1 MQQRKINTAQIGL
14 FLGPL
19 FFLLVLFG
27 FESESLPP
35 SAQAMLAV
43 ALWIATWWITEAIP
57 IAATSLLPLVLLP
70 LLGALPIGDTA
81 ASYSHPM
88 VLLYMGGFMIAVTI
102 EKWNL
107 HKRIALTIIS
117 WIGTNL
123 RFVLLGFMVA
133 TGFIS
138 MWISNTAT
146 SLMML
151 PIAMA
156 VVNQLSPESPT
167 NPLIDNYL
175 GKAMMLGIAY
185 GASIGGM
192 ATLIG
197 TPTNIVL
204 AGLVKELYGV
214 EISFLDWFIFG
225 FPVSVVLLLLCWQY
239 LVRVGFPLT
248 NDIQISGGKEE
259 IKRQLDI
266 LGPMGIEEKRVSMV
280 FGLVSI
286 AWITRTFLL
295 QQWLPALDDTIIAF
309 VGVLLLFVLPA
320 SKPKTNLL
328 DWKTAER
335 IPWGILLLFGG
346 GMALAEGFKVTG
358 LADWI
363 GTQFVFL
370 DYLAFGLFLLIIV
383 AAVNFLTEVTSNVAT
398 ASMILPILAAVA
410 SSLGVHPYGLMVGAT
425 LAASCAFMLPV
436 ATPPNAVVFGSGYLR
451 MNDMVKAG
459 FWMNIISIL
468 LITGFI
474 LFLLPYLWGIDLN
487 QYPF

>member
-1 MQQRKINTAQIGL
+1 MSQKISKASLGL
-14 FLGPL
+14 FLGPI
-19 FFLLVLFG
+19 FFLLVLFALDAQG
-27 FESESLPP
+27 LSPN
-35 SAQAMLAV
+35 AQAMLAV
-43 ALWIATWWITEAIP
+43 TVWIATWWITEAIP

-70 LLGALPIGDTA
+70 LLGALPIADTA

-123 RFVLLGFMVA
+123 QFVILGFMVA
-133 TGFIS
+133 TGFLS

-156 VVNQLSPESPT
+156 VVNQLSPESRD
-167 NPLIDNYL
+167 NPPIDNYL

-185 GASIGGM
+185 GASIGGV

-197 TPTNIVL
+197 TPTNIIL
-204 AGLVKELYGV
+204 AGLVKKLYGF
-214 EISFLDWFIFG
+214 EISFFQWFIFG
-225 FPVSVVLLLLCWQY
+225 FPIAVILLILCWSY
-239 LVRVGFPLT
+239 LTKFAFPMTKDFQLT
-248 NDIQISGGKEE
+248 GGKDE
-259 IKRQLDI
+259 IKRQLDL
-266 LGPMGIEEKRVSMV
+266 LGSMSVEEKRVSLV
-280 FGLVSI
+280 FGLVSV
-286 AWITRTFLL
+286 AWISRTFLL

-309 VGVLLLFVLPA
+309 VGVLLLFVLPS

-363 GTQFVFL
+363 GSQFVFL
-370 DYLAFGLFLLIIV
+370 DYLAFGLFLLIVV

-410 SSLGVHPYGLMVGAT
+410 SSLGVHPFGLMVGAT

-436 ATPPNAVVFGSGYLR
+436 ATPPNAVVFGAGYLR

-459 FWMNIISIL
+459 VWMNILSIL
-468 LITGFI
+468 LITAFI
-474 LFLLPYLWGIDLN
+474 LFLLPYLWGIDLG

>member
-1 MQQRKINTAQIGL
+1 MAQKINSARLGL

-19 FFLLVLFG
+19 LFLFLLFVVEADGL
-27 FESESLPP
+27 SP
-35 SAQAMLAV
+35 SARAMLAV
-43 ALWIATWWITEAIP
+43 TLWIATWWITEAIP

-70 LLGALPIGDTA
+70 MLGALPIGDTA

-107 HKRIALTIIS
+107 HKRIALGIIH
-117 WIGTNL
+117 WIGTNVP
-123 RFVLLGFMVA
+123 FVLLGFMVA

-156 VVNQLSPESPT
+156 VVNQLSPES
-167 NPLIDNYL
+167 NDNLLIDNYL

-197 TPTNIVL
+197 TPTNIIL
-204 AGLVKELYGV
+204 AGLVKELYGI
-214 EISFLDWFIFG
+214 EISFFDWFIFA
-225 FPVSVVLLLLCWQY
+225 FPLSVVLLLLCWFY
-239 LVRVGFPLT
+239 LVKIGFPLT
-248 NDIQISGGKEE
+248 SKFQLTGGKDE
-259 IKRQLDI
+259 IKRQLEL
-266 LGPMGIEEKRVSMV
+266 LGPMSIEEKRVSMV
-280 FGLVSI
+280 FGLVSV
-286 AWITRTFLL
+286 AWISRTFLL

-309 VGVLLLFVLPA
+309 VGVLLLFILPA

-358 LADWI
+358 LADWL
-363 GTQFVFL
+363 GNQFVFL
-370 DYLAFGLFLLIIV
+370 DYLAFGLFLLLIV
-383 AAVNFLTEVTSNVAT
+383 TAVNFLTEVTSNVAT

-410 SSLGVHPYGLMVGAT
+410 SSLGVHPFGLMVGAT
-425 LAASCAFMLPV
+425 MAASCAFMLPV

-474 LFLLPYLWGIDLN
+474 LLLLPYFWGIDLN

>member
-1 MQQRKINTAQIGL
+1 MAQKINSARLGL

-19 FFLLVLFG
+19 LFLFLLFVVEADGL
-27 FESESLPP
+27 SP
-35 SAQAMLAV
+35 SARAMLAV
-43 ALWIATWWITEAIP
+43 TLWIATWWITEAIP

-70 LLGALPIGDTA
+70 MLGALPIGDTA

-107 HKRIALTIIS
+107 HKRIALGIIH
-117 WIGTNL
+117 WIGTNVP
-123 RFVLLGFMVA
+123 FVLLGFMVA

-156 VVNQLSPESPT
+156 VVNQLSPES
-167 NPLIDNYL
+167 NDNLLIDNYL

-197 TPTNIVL
+197 TPTNIIL
-204 AGLVKELYGV
+204 AGLVKELYGI
-214 EISFLDWFIFG
+214 EISFFDWFIFA
-225 FPVSVVLLLLCWQY
+225 FPLSVVLLLLCWFY
-239 LVRVGFPLT
+239 LVKIGFPLT
-248 NDIQISGGKEE
+248 SKFQLTGGKDE
-259 IKRQLDI
+259 IKRQLEL
-266 LGPMGIEEKRVSMV
+266 LGPMSIEEKRVSMV
-280 FGLVSI
+280 FGLVSV
-286 AWITRTFLL
+286 AWISRTFLL

-309 VGVLLLFVLPA
+309 VGVLLLFILPA

-358 LADWI
+358 LADWL
-363 GTQFVFL
+363 GNQFVFL
-370 DYLAFGLFLLIIV
+370 DYLAFGLFLLLIV
-383 AAVNFLTEVTSNVAT
+383 TAVNFLTEVTSNVAT

-410 SSLGVHPYGLMVGAT
+410 SSLGVHPFGLMVGAT

-451 MNDMVKAG
+451 MGDMVKAG

-474 LFLLPYLWGIDLN
+474 LLLLPYFWGIDLN